1 MGSACILGAR
11 MMVEQNVTLLRAK
24 ATDMNVSQSAAPRP
38 LIPAFR
44 PLQDALAPLGEPL
57 VRFATGLF
65 LIPHGAQKLFGW
77 FGGQGIDESGAF
89 FITVYSMP
97 GYLAL
102 IAGLI
107 EFFAGLALALGFA
120 TRLAAALVAALMLMA
135 VVTVRWGNGFFWTE
149 SGFEYPLLW
158 GILALSFVFRGGGRY
173 SLDHA
178 LGVEL

>member
-1 MGSACILGAR
+1 
-11 MMVEQNVTLLRAK
+11 
-24 ATDMNVSQSAAPRP
+24 MNVSQPAAPKP

-44 PLQDALAPLGEPL
+44 PWQDALAPLGEPL
-57 VRFATGLF
+57 VRIAAGLF
-65 LIPHGAQKLFGW
+65 LLPHGAQKLFGW

-107 EFFAGLALALGFA
+107 EFLGGLALALGFA
-120 TRLAAALVAALMLMA
+120 TRLAATLITAQMLIA

-149 SGFEYPLLW
+149 NGFEYPLLW
-158 GILALSFVFRGGGRY
+158 AILSLSFVFRGGGRY
-173 SLDHA
+173 SLDSA

>member
-1 MGSACILGAR
+1 
-11 MMVEQNVTLLRAK
+11 MVEQNVTLLRAK
-24 ATDMNVSQSAAPRP
+24 ATDMNVSQPAAPRP

-44 PLQDALAPLGEPL
+44 PLQDAVAPLGEPL
-57 VRFATGLF
+57 VRLATGLF
-65 LIPHGAQKLFGW
+65 LMPHGAQKLFGW

-120 TRLAAALVAALMLMA
+120 TRLAAVLVAALMLMA

-173 SLDHA
+173 SLDSK